1 MDVIGEPLIHI
12 VMAGCIAVDRLL
24 HNSLHTAHKLLI
36 SESLVETTGKCLPV
50 VFMEAFHVLAVGHH
64 LHPLH
69 YLPLVVSYKL
79 QCEEE
84 KVLEVEEYVRLGAL
98 HQLEVVFG
106 QFEGSLLES
115 KIAGR
120 TAEDEAK
127 INVDNMAVV
136 INQDIIVV
144 PVLDLEKILHH

>member
-1 MDVIGEPLIHI
+1 MTRGVTIHCLLYYPLHSAHQLL
-12 VMAGCIAVDRLL
+12 VGCA
-24 HNSLHTAHKLLI
+24 
-36 SESLVETTGKCLPV
+36 LVETPGQRLSI
-50 VFMEAFHVLAVGHH
+50 VFQKTFHVLAVGHH

>member
-1 MDVIGEPLIHI
+1 
-12 VMAGCIAVDRLL
+12 MAGCIAVDRLL

-36 SESLVETTGKCLPV
+36 SESLMETTGKCLPV

-64 LHPLH
+64 LHPFH
-69 YLPLVVSYKL
+69 YLPLVVSYEL

-84 KVLEVEEYVRLGAL
+84 EVLEVEEYVRLGAL

>member
-24 HNSLHTAHKLLI
+24 HNSLHTAHELLI

-69 YLPLVVSYKL
+69 YLPLVVSYEL

-84 KVLEVEEYVRLGAL
+84 EVLEVEEYVRLSAL
-98 HQLEVVFG
+98 HELEVVLG
-106 QFEGSLLES
+106 QFEGSLLETE
-115 KIAGR
+115 IARR
-120 TAEDEAK
+120 TAEDETK
-127 INVDNMAVV
+127 INVNNVPEVV
-136 INQDIIVV
+136 N
-144 PVLDLEKILHH
+144 